1 MSMRF
6 PRQWEEELFSV
17 TGERRDKDCC
27 SELCCI
33 PRSWRAN
40 QSKSRPMNISR
51 IAALL
56 QVLCSSRTTEITYR
70 LPRSARPSSS
80 LPSWFESNP
89 PDSRLHT
96 SASPGS
102 PHRDTP
108 HLPSRETARPTR
120 SLPFQSATTPP
131 CYRSLH
137 RVLHMTMMDPLLR
150 QHIPC
155 HWIGIE
161 LAAHHR
167 IARISVQRIVFGS
180 ENSS

>member
-131 CYRSLH
+131 CYPSPSSRSSHGNDGSSPSAAYSMPLDRH
-137 RVLHMTMMDPLLR
+137 RTRRASPHCQDLSSADRV
-150 QHIPC
+150 
-155 HWIGIE
+155 
-161 LAAHHR
+161 R
-167 IARISVQRIVFGS
+167 I
-180 ENSS
+180 